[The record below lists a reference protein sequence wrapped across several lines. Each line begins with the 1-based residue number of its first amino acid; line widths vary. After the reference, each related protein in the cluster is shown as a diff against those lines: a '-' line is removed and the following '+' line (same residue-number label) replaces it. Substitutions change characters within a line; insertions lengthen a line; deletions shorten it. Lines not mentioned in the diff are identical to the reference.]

1 MGCRNP
7 TSDDYRS
14 RAGPRLLSIRPTSAH
29 GTADPFDRDR
39 GGPQRLTYPALNRC
53 SRTGLAPSATTAS
66 SAAPGGFGNIVTP
79 LEMQQEHLL
88 QRASRSEIRSFVYI
102 EIRSFVYICIAA
114 SEVVQDPTLLPG
126 RSGRCRS
133 ALRRRADNPRAA
145 WQSGHRP
152 DTHRA
157 PASRVL
163 PTGITAHSFPVN
175 ILGAPGS
182 GARRGLRRNNVATR
196 PGPTKRPAPKNRWAC
211 CVTCRPVILADLHP
225 HASPC
230 AACRPHTEQ
239 VRREHVATLPA
250 VAGGVGRHGCAEQ
263 Q

>member
-66 SAAPGGFGNIVTP
+66 SVAPGGFGNIVTP

-88 QRASRSEIRSFVYI
+88 QRASRSEIRSCVYV

-114 SEVVQDPTLLPG
+114 GEVVQDTTLLPG
-126 RSGRCRS
+126 RSPLRCRS

-145 WQSGHRP
+145 RQSGTGRH
-152 DTHRA
+152 
-157 PASRVL
+157 ASRTGVEGSAHRDHGALL
-163 PTGITAHSFPVN
+163 PRQHSRCAGVRGAERTSKGHRSDQAGRQPRDQHRRTG
-175 ILGAPGS
+175 
-182 GARRGLRRNNVATR
+182 GLVA
-196 PGPTKRPAPKNRWAC
+196 
-211 CVTCRPVILADLHP
+211 
-225 HASPC
+225 
-230 AACRPHTEQ
+230 
-239 VRREHVATLPA
+239 
-250 VAGGVGRHGCAEQ
+250 
-263 Q
+263 

>member
-53 SRTGLAPSATTAS
+53 SRTGLAPSGTTAS

-114 SEVVQDPTLLPG
+114 GEVVQDLTLLPG

-163 PTGITAHSFPVN
+163 PTGITAHSFPGN

-196 PGPTKRPAPKNRWAC
+196 PGPTKDQHRRTGASLRNVPTRATSRSIRFPPGVVRPAPSSA
-211 CVTCRPVILADLHP
+211 
-225 HASPC
+225 AS
-230 AACRPHTEQ
+230 
-239 VRREHVATLPA
+239 
-250 VAGGVGRHGCAEQ
+250 
-263 Q
+263 

>member
-1 MGCRNP
+1 LSR
-7 TSDDYRS
+7 RS
-14 RAGPRLLSIRPTSAH
+14 RCSKSTCSNAPRGQKFARSCTSKFARSCTSVSQPARSSRTQRCCQ
-29 GTADPFDRDR
+29 GGRRSAADRHFDVGRTTR
-39 GGPQRLTYPALNRC
+39 GLPGSPAL
-53 SRTGLAPSATTAS
+53 A
-66 SAAPGGFGNIVTP
+66 
-79 LEMQQEHLL
+79 
-88 QRASRSEIRSFVYI
+88 
-102 EIRSFVYICIAA
+102 
-114 SEVVQDPTLLPG
+114 
-126 RSGRCRS
+126 
-133 ALRRRADNPRAA
+133 
-145 WQSGHRP
+145 

-163 PTGITAHSFPVN
+163 PTGITAHSFPGN

>member
-39 GGPQRLTYPALNRC
+39 GGPQRLTYPALDRC

-102 EIRSFVYICIAA
+102 CIAA
-114 SEVVQDPTLLPG
+114 GEVVQDTTLLPG
-126 RSGRCRS
+126 RSPLRCRS

-145 WQSGHRP
+145 RQSGTGRHASRTGVEGSAHRDHGALLP
-152 DTHRA
+152 RQHSRCAGVRGAERTSKEQRSDQAEANQETSTEEPVGLLRNMPTRDIGRSAPPCESMRRLQTPHRA
-157 PASRVL
+157 SPERARSDV
-163 PTGITAHSFPVN
+163 AC
-175 ILGAPGS
+175 
-182 GARRGLRRNNVATR
+182 RRG
-196 PGPTKRPAPKNRWAC
+196 W
-211 CVTCRPVILADLHP
+211 
-225 HASPC
+225 
-230 AACRPHTEQ
+230 
-239 VRREHVATLPA
+239 
-250 VAGGVGRHGCAEQ
+250 GRSAWMC
-263 Q
+263 